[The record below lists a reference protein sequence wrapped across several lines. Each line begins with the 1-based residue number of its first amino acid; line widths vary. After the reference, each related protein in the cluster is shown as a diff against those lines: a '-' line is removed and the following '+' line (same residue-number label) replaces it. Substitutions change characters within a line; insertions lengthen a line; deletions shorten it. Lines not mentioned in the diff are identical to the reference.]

1 MPVIFT
7 TRTDGAVRFAVRV
20 HPRSARACVDGE
32 HGDAVRVRVHAARV
46 DGGANADVIAVL
58 ADALEVPKRDVRIVS
73 GDTARQKLL
82 EVVGLSAEIVRA
94 RLLPTTPIG

>member
-32 HGDAVRVRVHAARV
+32 HGDAVRVRVHAAPV

-73 GDTARQKLL
+73 GDTARPPAQAHAPTQVAYDLKPPTA
-82 EVVGLSAEIVRA
+82 SAA
-94 RLLPTTPIG
+94 